1 MMNRTLS
8 NLSQSSAKK
17 GIKILSKS
25 KSKMEDN
32 NSLSKSI
39 SKLSCEKYPLKKEE
53 EKEEFK
59 NFTVHMKKDY
69 SQ

>member
-1 MMNRTLS
+1 MNRTLS

-17 GIKILSKS
+17 GIRILSKS
-25 KSKMEDN
+25 KTKIEDN

-39 SKLSCEKYPLKKEE
+39 SKLSCEKNPLKKEE
-53 EKEEFK
+53 EKEDFK
-59 NFTVHMKKDY
+59 NFTVHMKTDY